1 MGLFSKALR
10 VAPSRKNEVAVYCN
24 IVHCFERM
32 GKYSEALEF
41 LGYAQDVDPQVLT
54 EQRTRLEAVVLRE
67 REEQAQRQEG
77 VSELRSEENDG
88 VDEMRESLDN

>member
-1 MGLFSKALR
+1 
-10 VAPSRKNEVAVYCN
+10 
-24 IVHCFERM
+24 M

-41 LGYAQDVDPQVLT
+41 LGYAQDLDPQVLT

-67 REEQAQRQEG
+67 REEQADR
-77 VSELRSEENDG
+77 VSELRPEENDG